1 VSISVIDRVWKY
13 SQQGGTALLVLLAL
27 ADWADDWGYCYPGHA
42 AIARKARTT
51 ERNVYLLI
59 NKLAEAGEIRI
70 VRKGSGGR
78 YQRETSVYQ
87 VTVGMTQEEIS
98 QSETQSPIAKKE
110 MSSSPE
116 NFSPENF
123 SPENFSPEKSSTAL
137 NVLINRQLSAAVNY
151 LVNEQQQLNDG
162 SPENFSPEN
171 FSGDELVTENQCI
184 PEDVQEKLKELDW
197 RGSLAD
203 VEAAWREDPER
214 VRQWLWYAKKQ
225 GWKGALLRTVL
236 RNAGEY
242 PPELEPGSE
251 LSRRRYLEGPY
262 ADYIQH

>member
-1 VSISVIDRVWKY
+1 MSISAIDRVWRY
-13 SQQGGTALLVLLAL
+13 SQQSGTALLVLLAL

-42 AIARKARTT
+42 TTARKARTT

-87 VTVGMTQEEIS
+87 VTVGMSEEEIAE
-98 QSETQSPIAKKE
+98 SESQSPIARE
-110 MSSSPE
+110 VLSTPE
-116 NFSPENF
+116 KFSPENI
-123 SPENFSPEKSSTAL
+123 SPEKFSPEKSCNAL
-137 NVLINRQLSAAVNY
+137 KVLINRQLTAAVN
-151 LVNEQQQLNDG
+151 LNQKQQQLNLTDG
-162 SPENFSPEN
+162 SPEKFSPEK
-171 FSGDELVTENQCI
+171 FSGDESNTENQCI
-184 PEDVQEKLKELDW
+184 PEGIRKKLTELGW
-197 RGSLAD
+197 RGPLED

-214 VRQWLWYAKKQ
+214 VRQWLWYAGVR
-225 GWKGALLRTVL
+225 GWSGALLRTVL

-251 LSRRRYLEGPY
+251 LSRRRYVEGPY
-262 ADYIQH
+262 AEYIEH